1 MDNDILTVECVRCD
15 CVWLGTHV
23 MEGSGKM
30 VVTAVGM
37 NSQAGIIVALL
48 GATTHKLDNG
58 AAADNAGKHLT
69 CIYRSTLYTPHTL
82 HLHDM
87 HRLNDC
93 HHSSLGRS
101 INGQYSVPV
110 SSHRSSGVSD
120 ISPLYD
126 PLGHP
131 SWSIPLPCTFRAPWP
146 DDNNCS
152 CGRSLRN

>member
-1 MDNDILTVECVRCD
+1 MDSDILAVECVWSD

-82 HLHDM
+82 HLYHM

-93 HHSSLGRS
+93 NHSSLGRS

-126 PLGHP
+126 PPRTSLVVSSP
-131 SWSIPLPCTFRAPWP
+131 AVDIPAPWS